1 MFQRG
6 VANYTLGEQG
16 TAEIIITI
24 NSDDIYEAD
33 EEVLLVRI
41 VSVSGG
47 VVDPE
52 RQEAIITIVDDD
64 CESGRS

>member
-6 VANYTLGEQG
+6 VVNYTLEDRRS
-16 TAEIIITI
+16 AEVIITI

-41 VSVSGG
+41 VSVTGG
-47 VVDPE
+47 AVDPE
-52 RQEAIITIVDDD
+52 RQEATITIVDDD
-64 CESGRS
+64 SEL

>member
-1 MFQRG
+1 M
-6 VANYTLGEQG
+6 VNYTLGERG
-16 TAEIIITI
+16 TAEIFITI

-52 RQEAIITIVDDD
+52 RQEATIIIVDDD
-64 CESGRS
+64 SESGRS

>member
-1 MFQRG
+1 MFERG
-6 VANYTLGEQG
+6 VVNYTLGEQG
-16 TAEIIITI
+16 TAEIIVTI

-52 RQEAIITIVDDD
+52 RQETTITILDDD